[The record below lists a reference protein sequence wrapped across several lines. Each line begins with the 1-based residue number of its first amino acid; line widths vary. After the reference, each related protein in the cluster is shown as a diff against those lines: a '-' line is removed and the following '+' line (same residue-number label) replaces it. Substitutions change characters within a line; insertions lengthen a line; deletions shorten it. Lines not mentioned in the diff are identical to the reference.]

1 MAHNY
6 LRHRIGGAGFYEE
19 ISSDS
24 DEYEENDELD
34 PVEEENA
41 AELGV
46 NFDDDFLEDDG
57 VPGLEEAPADGALFN
72 EFENFP
78 HLREDLELLANFQG
92 LLSRV
97 SKNRRY
103 PQMKV
108 LQMKVPQMKKVVDLT
123 GN

>member
-57 VPGLEEAPADGALFN
+57 VPGLEEAPADAALFN

-78 HLREDLELLANFQG
+78 HLREDLELLANFQAKAYYI
-92 LLSRV
+92 LLCN
-97 SKNRRY
+97 SKFISKLFCEFY
-103 PQMKV
+103 
-108 LQMKVPQMKKVVDLT
+108 
-123 GN
+123 

>member
-46 NFDDDFLEDDG
+46 NFDDNFLEDDG

-108 LQMKVPQMKKVVDLT
+108 QLMKVPQMIALSI
-123 GN
+123 

>member
-57 VPGLEEAPADGALFN
+57 VPGHLFRIKISKRLKSYGCGRGRKSCALSSA
-72 EFENFP
+72 EGP
-78 HLREDLELLANFQG
+78 
-92 LLSRV
+92 LSIYT
-97 SKNRRY
+97 KNII
-103 PQMKV
+103 QA
-108 LQMKVPQMKKVVDLT
+108 
-123 GN
+123 

>member
-24 DEYEENDELD
+24 DEYEENDELG

-108 LQMKVPQMKKVVDLT
+108 LQMKVPQMKALSI
-123 GN
+123 

>member
-1 MAHNY
+1 MTPNY
-6 LRHRIGGAGFYEE
+6 LRRRIGGAGFYEE

-57 VPGLEEAPADGALFN
+57 VPGLEEAPADGALF
-72 EFENFP
+72 
-78 HLREDLELLANFQG
+78 
-92 LLSRV
+92 
-97 SKNRRY
+97 
-103 PQMKV
+103 
-108 LQMKVPQMKKVVDLT
+108 
-123 GN
+123 

>member
-34 PVEEENA
+34 PVEEKNA

-57 VPGLEEAPADGALFN
+57 VPGIEEAAADGALFN

-108 LQMKVPQMKKVVDLT
+108 LQMKVPQMKALSI
-123 GN
+123 

>member
-24 DEYEENDELD
+24 DEYEENYELD

-57 VPGLEEAPADGALFN
+57 VPGLEEAPADGKTGRI
-72 EFENFP
+72 EGI
-78 HLREDLELLANFQG
+78 LR
-92 LLSRV
+92 
-97 SKNRRY
+97 
-103 PQMKV
+103 
-108 LQMKVPQMKKVVDLT
+108 
-123 GN
+123 

>member
-57 VPGLEEAPADGALFN
+57 VPGLEEAPADAALFN

-108 LQMKVPQMKKVVDLT
+108 LQMKVPQMKALSI
-123 GN
+123 